1 MMSTCTE
8 LATVIGAAEACRVL
22 GIPRSSRYRLGKPV
36 RKSPQP
42 ARERVKSPRALAEGE
57 KEAVHTVLNSE
68 QFQDQA
74 PREVYAT
81 LLDEGVYH
89 CHWRTMYRL
98 LSEHAA
104 VRERRNQLRHPAYS
118 RPELLAT
125 GPNQLWSWDI
135 TKLRGPAKLIYYY
148 LYVMLDVYS
157 RYVVG
162 WMVAEHESAALAEEL
177 IIAACANQQIQANQ
191 LTIHADRGAAMTA
204 KPVALLM
211 SDLGI
216 TKSHSRPHVSD
227 DNPYSEAHFRT
238 LKYSP
243 TYPDRF
249 GALLDARQ
257 WSHGFFTW
265 YNQQHHHTGLAL
277 LTPVDVHYGRAAQ
290 KLAQRQLILQ
300 QAYTR
305 HPERFVQGQPLPA
318 QLPEAVWINPPAP
331 APTTSLDESERSPI
345 LILADTEDRAT
356 LESDPSAAVGERCS
370 SGQGHLLCPD
380 SLHPSYIVPVCDKLM
395 GRSPRDL

>member
-8 LATVIGAAEACRVL
+8 LATMTGVAEACRVL
-22 GIPRSSRYRLGKPV
+22 GIPRSSLYRLRKPANESL
-36 RKSPQP
+36 KP
-42 ARERVKSPRALAEGE
+42 ARKRANSPRALDEME
-57 KEAVHTVLNSE
+57 RETVRTVLNSE
-68 QFQDQA
+68 RFQDQA

-98 LSEHAA
+98 LSEQDA

-125 GPNQLWSWDI
+125 APNQLWSWDI
-135 TKLRGPAKLIYYY
+135 TKLRGPAKLTYYY
-148 LYVMLDVYS
+148 LYVMLDVFS

-177 IIAACANQQIQANQ
+177 IAAACTRQEIRASQ

-204 KPVALLM
+204 KSVALLM
-211 SDLGI
+211 SDLGV
-216 TKSHSRPHVSD
+216 TKSHSRPHVAD

-238 LKYSP
+238 LKYAP

-265 YNQQHHHTGLAL
+265 YNQEHHHSALAL
-277 LTPVDVHYGRAAQ
+277 LTPADIHYGRAAE
-290 KLAQRQLILQ
+290 KLVQRQFILQ
-300 QAYTR
+300 QAYAE
-305 HPERFVQGQPLPA
+305 HPERFVQGQPLPT
-318 QLPEAVWINPPAP
+318 QPPGAVWINQPA
-331 APTTSLDESERSPI
+331 APTPLAEPVRSPI
-345 LILADTEDRAT
+345 LTTADTEDRAT

-370 SGQGHLLCPD
+370 SGQGFPPRPD
-380 SLHPSYIVPVCDKLM
+380 AHHSSYIVPESDKLM
-395 GRSPRDL
+395 ASPRRIL

>member
-1 MMSTCTE
+1 
-8 LATVIGAAEACRVL
+8 
-22 GIPRSSRYRLGKPV
+22 
-36 RKSPQP
+36 
-42 ARERVKSPRALAEGE
+42 
-57 KEAVHTVLNSE
+57 
-68 QFQDQA
+68 
-74 PREVYAT
+74 
-81 LLDEGVYH
+81 
-89 CHWRTMYRL
+89 
-98 LSEHAA
+98 LSEHDA

-125 GPNQLWSWDI
+125 GPNQLWSWGI

-177 IIAACANQQIQANQ
+177 IIAACANRQIQVNQ
-191 LTIHADRGAAMTA
+191 LTIHAHRGAAMTA

-216 TKSHSRPHVSD
+216 TKSRSRPHVSD

-257 WSHGFFTW
+257 WSQAIDTYRQAPNAFD
-265 YNQQHHHTGLAL
+265 L
-277 LTPVDVHYGRAAQ
+277 HYQSTIEPDAHRW
-290 KLAQRQLILQ
+290 KL
-300 QAYTR
+300 
-305 HPERFVQGQPLPA
+305 
-318 QLPEAVWINPPAP
+318 
-331 APTTSLDESERSPI
+331 
-345 LILADTEDRAT
+345 
-356 LESDPSAAVGERCS
+356 C
-370 SGQGHLLCPD
+370 
-380 SLHPSYIVPVCDKLM
+380 
-395 GRSPRDL
+395 